1 MHKSTHIG
9 GGETPGPGRL
19 VEVSP
24 SVAASPRDCV
34 ILSFPVPSAAASW
47 DAGEGELDEDVF
59 PLGSP
64 AVRMVADFKRP
75 RILVWSQ
82 AGAGEED
89 SPGLL

>member
-34 ILSFPVPSAAASW
+34 IIPFPAPLPPPWAGEDE
-47 DAGEGELDEDVF
+47 DAGCWESIGVL
-59 PLGSP
+59 